1 MKLFAFFLTSY
12 ARLGKYL
19 SLLTAV
25 ALFLLLQPLF
35 FLLDFSSHL
44 AHFMLCL
51 ILLASVVS
59 SGNRRTA
66 RWVGLGLILPA
77 FVFTW
82 MTSGESAAWLISLSF
97 LLNVTILVVAILSLL
112 GDIYQN
118 PKVDKH
124 SIIGA
129 ITTYLLIGL
138 AFALIYD
145 WMALLNHDAIRG
157 LHDEGSSVEAH
168 LSHSV
173 YFSFVTLSTLGYGDI
188 TPVTPLARTIAWVEA
203 VVGQLFLAVLI
214 AALVGKMVAE
224 ETRRTDL

>member
-1 MKLFAFFLTSY
+1 MILVEFFVTSY

-19 SLLTAV
+19 SLLAAV
-25 ALFLLLQPLF
+25 LLFLLLQPLF
-35 FLLDFSSHL
+35 YVLEFSSHL
-44 AHFMLCL
+44 AHFLLCL
-51 ILLASVVS
+51 ILLAAVVS
-59 SGNRRTA
+59 SGNRRLA
-66 RWVGLGLILPA
+66 RYLGLGLILPA

-82 MTSGESAAWLISLSF
+82 ITDSGSPSWLISMSF
-97 LLNVTILVVAILSLL
+97 ALNVAILGVAVLSLL

-118 PKVDKH
+118 PKVDIH

-138 AFALIYD
+138 AFALVYD
-145 WMALLNHDAIRG
+145 WVALLDHDAIRG
-157 LHDEGSSVEAH
+157 LNDFGTVEAH

-203 VVGQLFLAVLI
+203 VAGQLFLAVMI
-214 AALVGKMVAE
+214 AFLVGKMVAE
-224 ETRRTDL
+224 ESRKILS